1 MLELIEIF
9 INNIGPIMLITAVG
23 YWLGRYMGVPV
34 NPLSDVVFNA
44 LSPSLVFYALYTST
58 VDGGEFLLLF
68 TAMVVF
74 QFVMVGV
81 AWLSLRHRG
90 ASAIERANMMIAA
103 ACLNAGSYGLSL
115 VAFAFDA
122 EVLSRAVIV
131 FVANMTLNYTLG
143 VYIASHG
150 RSSALA
156 ALRDVAKTPAVYAVI
171 LAFTFRGL
179 SLELPLPIDR
189 SVNQLGQAAI
199 PMMLLVLGLQLG
211 KSATLDRA
219 RLLFTG
225 VWIKLLLAPAL
236 MAGLVVLL
244 GLDGPARVALIIQAG
259 MPTAVITIVF
269 TNRFRL
275 DPNLGLNLV
284 MATTLLSPITLSVLI
299 WILS

>member
-1 MLELIEIF
+1 MLELINIF

-23 YWLGRYMGVPV
+23 YWLGRYIGVPV

-44 LSPSLVFYALYTST
+44 LSPSLVFYSLYTST
-58 VDGGEFLLLF
+58 VDGGEFVLLF
-68 TAMVVF
+68 LAVVIF
-74 QFVMVGV
+74 QFVMVGI
-81 AWLSLRHRG
+81 ARLALRNHG
-90 ASAIERANMMIAA
+90 TSAIERANVMIAA

-115 VAFAFDA
+115 VAFAFDG

-150 RSSALA
+150 RSSALG
-156 ALRDVAKTPAVYAVI
+156 ALREVTKTPAVYAVI
-171 LAFTFRGL
+171 LAFTLRGL
-179 SLELPLPIDR
+179 AIELPLPLDR
-189 SVNQLGQAAI
+189 SVDQLGQAAI

-211 KSATLDRA
+211 QSATVDRV
-219 RLLFTG
+219 RLLVTG
-225 VWIKLLLAPAL
+225 VWIKLLLAPAV
-236 MAGLVVLL
+236 MTGLVLLL

-299 WILS
+299 WVLS